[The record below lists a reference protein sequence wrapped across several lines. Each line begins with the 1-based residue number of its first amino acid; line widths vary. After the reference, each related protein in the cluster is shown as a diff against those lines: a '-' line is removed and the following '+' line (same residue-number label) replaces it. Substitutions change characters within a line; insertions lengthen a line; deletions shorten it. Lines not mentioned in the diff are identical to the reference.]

1 MVSEATSEAT
11 SEVSSKASEARVGKN
26 RKNKVIEEI
35 MDKSIVDGETTNFS
49 DFSDEDEE
57 VTEILASDSQPKVDP
72 VVVSEV
78 SEVACRLVQD
88 NEKTEKP
95 EGKCVTCEVVAE
107 VVKPVPDHKEAIPP
121 SSVRIGSI
129 RPTTRK

>member
-1 MVSEATSEAT
+1 
-11 SEVSSKASEARVGKN
+11 
-26 RKNKVIEEI
+26 
-35 MDKSIVDGETTNFS
+35 MDKSIVEGETNFS

-72 VVVSEV
+72 VIVSEVASEV
-78 SEVACRLVQD
+78 SEVACRLD
-88 NEKTEKP
+88 LNNEKTEKP

>member
-1 MVSEATSEAT
+1 MVSEAVSEAG
-11 SEVSSKASEARVGKN
+11 VGKN

-72 VVVSEV
+72 VIVSEVVSEV
-78 SEVACRLVQD
+78 SEVTQCRLD
-88 NEKTEKP
+88 LNNEKTEKP

>member
-1 MVSEATSEAT
+1 
-11 SEVSSKASEARVGKN
+11 
-26 RKNKVIEEI
+26 
-35 MDKSIVDGETTNFS
+35 MDKSIVDGEEITNLS

-78 SEVACRLVQD
+78 SEVAPEACRLD
-88 NEKTEKP
+88 LNNEKTEKP

>member
-1 MVSEATSEAT
+1 
-11 SEVSSKASEARVGKN
+11 
-26 RKNKVIEEI
+26 

-72 VVVSEV
+72 VIVSEVASEV
-78 SEVACRLVQD
+78 SEVACRLD
-88 NEKTEKP
+88 LNNEKTEKP